1 MFRAHDERGK
11 EFYSP
16 ETLTGIMKYDFAM
29 SISDDDK
36 LSYVNFA
43 VQVAMDLNVVSIDP
57 DAILWHYT
65 TGSTL
70 ISIFESMS
78 LYSTQLSCLNDSTE
92 LRYASKHFQNA
103 LRAARAE
110 ITSTGLAAD
119 LLDGAL
125 EYFKEDP
132 DAPFQAGVFHFVTCF
147 SADRDDL
154 GQWRGYGTGENGYAI
169 GFRARDLV
177 GVRDAIVIRVNYD
190 CAQHE
195 RLARRIVDEI
205 VRTFEEAMRKY
216 SPTAPVAFG
225 TEFLGAWDEA
235 IVHIAPSVKDPGFK
249 GERECRIVKTLHA
262 DELSQLKFIQKS
274 TMMTR
279 HLPIKPPAGNAF
291 TPYRLPIAE
300 VIVGPCRH
308 PHVSKITVDTLLRQK
323 GYPADLVSISK
334 IPYQS
339 T

>member
-1 MFRAHDERGK
+1 
-11 EFYSP
+11 
-16 ETLTGIMKYDFAM
+16 
-29 SISDDDK
+29 
-36 LSYVNFA
+36 
-43 VQVAMDLNVVSIDP
+43 
-57 DAILWHYT
+57 
-65 TGSTL
+65 
-70 ISIFESMS
+70 MS

-103 LRAARAE
+103 LRATRGG

-132 DAPFQAGVFHFVTCF
+132 DAPFQAGVFHFVACF
-147 SADRDDL
+147 SEDRDDL

-169 GFRARDLV
+169 GFKAADLV
-177 GVRDAIVIRVNYD
+177 GVRDAILIRVNYD
-190 CAQHE
+190 SALHE
-195 RLARRIVDEI
+195 RLARRIVDEM
-205 VRTFEEAMRKY
+205 VRFFDEAIRKY
-216 SPTAPVAFG
+216 APADPVAFG
-225 TEFLGAWDEA
+225 TEFLGACDEA
-235 IVHIAPSVKDPGFK
+235 IVHVAPSVKDPGFK
-249 GERECRIVKTLHA
+249 GERECRIVKTFHI

-308 PHVSKITVDTLLRQK
+308 PQVSRISVDTLLRQK
-323 GYPADLVSISK
+323 GYPSGLVSISK

>member
-1 MFRAHDERGK
+1 MAI
-11 EFYSP
+11 
-16 ETLTGIMKYDFAM
+16 T
-29 SISDDDK
+29 DDDK
-36 LSYVNFA
+36 ARYVRLA
-43 VQVAMDLNVVSIDP
+43 VQVALELNVASIAP
-57 DAILWHYT
+57 DTILWHYT

-92 LRYASKHFQNA
+92 LRYASKHFQHA
-103 LRAARAE
+103 LRATRAA

-147 SADRDDL
+147 SEDRDDL

-169 GFRARDLV
+169 GFRAQDLV
-177 GVRDAIVIRVNYD
+177 GVRDAILIRVNYD
-190 CAQHE
+190 SALHE
-195 RLARRIVDEI
+195 RLAHGIVDAM
-205 VRTFEEAMRKY
+205 VTFFEEAMTKY
-216 SPTAPVAFG
+216 APTDPVTFG
-225 TEFLGAWDEA
+225 KEFLGVWDDA
-235 IVHIAPSVKDPGFK
+235 IVMVAPSVKDPGFR
-249 GERECRIVKTLHA
+249 GERECRVVKTLHD

-279 HLPIKPPAGNAF
+279 HLPIKPPAGNSF

-308 PHVSKITVDTLLRQK
+308 PHVSRISVDTLLRQK
-323 GYPADLVSISK
+323 GYPTGMVSISK